1 MSSRIVS
8 VPSRGFNSHYSIT
21 AEDTTG
27 ILCFRPLSGI
37 QFSLL
42 PSGVTFSELAEF
54 PSPLG
59 DSILITIFSPLHTR
73 ECIVVSVPSRGFNS
87 HYSVA
92 ARPHKHWPE
101 KPVCGAKPI
110 SVTSIDY
117 YRSLCPKNPINT
129 ACGSKQTVL
138 FV

>member
-1 MSSRIVS
+1 METSSTRFPSPIGESILITITKWRGSGMSQKVS
-8 VPSRGFNSHYSIT
+8 VPYRGFNSHYHSFRT
-21 AEDTTG
+21 PQTT
-27 ILCFRPLSGI
+27 P
-37 QFSLL
+37 
-42 PSGVTFSELAEF
+42 EF
-54 PSPLG
+54 
-59 DSILITIFSPLHTR
+59 
-73 ECIVVSVPSRGFNS
+73 VSVPSRGFNS

-129 ACGSKQTVL
+129 ACGSNRPYCLYNDMPSLTSRL
-138 FV
+138 GTA